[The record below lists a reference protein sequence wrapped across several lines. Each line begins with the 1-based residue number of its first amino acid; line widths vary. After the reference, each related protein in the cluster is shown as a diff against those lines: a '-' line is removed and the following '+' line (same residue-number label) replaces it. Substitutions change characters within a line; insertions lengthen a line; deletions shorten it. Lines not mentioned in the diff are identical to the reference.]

1 LTYTLYRLKLRR
13 FFLSLTILIPLTL
26 ILIISSISIGSSTIP
41 LRDVYSCLLGIGCDG
56 ITEKVIQYRLVRTL
70 AALLTGCMLATSGV
84 IIQGIARN
92 PLAEPYIL
100 GLSSTALTA
109 IATAILIDVNILANK
124 YLITSI
130 AFLGALSG
138 YILTST
144 LSLIAGSSPLSLILS
159 GIAVTALFSGIS
171 HILLYI
177 VQDRLKTPYV
187 YLLMGSTVNTLL
199 NDIYYLTSVLITCLV
214 ITYILNIP
222 KMLNAYLISDEHAK
236 QLGYNL
242 RVLIPTSA
250 LIASILTGTTVATVG
265 IVGFIGLA
273 APHITRFILGTSDYR
288 ITIVTTMIVGSIITL
303 IADIITRVLSISI
316 AKGEFPLGT
325 VTSVIGAPF
334 LAYLIIRGGRR

>member
-1 LTYTLYRLKLRR
+1 MTYTLYSIKLRR
-13 FFLSLTILIPLTL
+13 FFLSLIILIPFTL
-26 ILIISSISIGSSTIP
+26 ILIISSISIGSSALP
-41 LRDVYSCLLGIGCDG
+41 LTDVYSCLLGTRCDG
-56 ITEKVIQYRLVRTL
+56 ITEKIVQYRLTRTS
-70 AALLTGCMLATSGV
+70 AALLTGCMLATSGA

-109 IATAILIDVNILANK
+109 VATAILIDVNILANK

-144 LSLIAGSSPLSLILS
+144 LSLVAGSSPLSLILS

-177 VQDRLKTPYV
+177 VQDKLKTPYT
-187 YLLMGSTVNTLL
+187 YLLMGSTVNTLTS
-199 NDIYYLTSVLITCLV
+199 DVYYLISILTICLV
-214 ITYILNIP
+214 ITYVLNIP

-242 RVLIPTSA
+242 KVLIPTSA
-250 LIASILTGTTVATVG
+250 LIVSILTGTTVAIVG

-273 APHITRFILGTSDYR
+273 APHITRFILGTSDHR
-288 ITIVTTMIVGSIITL
+288 ITIITTMIVGSIITL
-303 IADIITRVLSISI
+303 IADIITRILSTTI
-316 AKGEFPLGT
+316 ARGEFPLGII
-325 VTSVIGAPF
+325 TSVIGAPF
-334 LAYLIIRGGRR
+334 LAYLIVRGGRK

>member
-1 LTYTLYRLKLRR
+1 LAYVLYKVKLRR
-13 FFLSLTILIPLTL
+13 FFLSLTILIPLSL
-26 ILIISSISIGSSTIP
+26 ILIISSISIGSSTIS
-41 LRDVYSCLLGIGCDG
+41 LTDIYSCLFGIGRDA
-56 ITEKVIQYRLVRTL
+56 ITEKIIQYRLVRTL
-70 AALLTGCMLATSGV
+70 TALLTGCMLATSGV

-100 GLSSTALTA
+100 GLSSTALTVIA
-109 IATAILIDVNILANK
+109 IAILIDVNVLANK

-159 GIAVTALFSGIS
+159 GIAVTASFSGIS

-177 VQDRLKTPYV
+177 VQDKLKTPYV

-199 NDIYYLTSVLITCLV
+199 DDVYYLISILTICLV
-214 ITYILNIP
+214 ITYMLNIP
-222 KMLNAYLISDEHAK
+222 KTLNAYLISDEHAK

-242 RVLIPTSA
+242 RILIPISA
-250 LIASILTGTTVATVG
+250 LIVSILTGTTVATIG

-273 APHITRFILGTSDYR
+273 SPHITRFILGTSDHR
-288 ITIVTTMIVGSIITL
+288 VTIITTMVVGSIITL
-303 IADIITRVLSISI
+303 IADIVTRVLSITT
-316 AKGEFPLGT
+316 ARGEFPLGT
-325 VTSVIGAPF
+325 ITSVIGAPF
-334 LAYLIIRGGRR
+334 LAYLVIRGGRK